1 MATDHDHH
9 LSSHGDDGPGE
20 LNHETTDISLEG
32 VGKLTIAF
40 AVILCVVS
48 GVIYGSYRLLD
59 ARAVQAD
66 MTRMRALDAGRAAA
80 TPERPGLTNA
90 PNTLDRVGRLPAGPK
105 ILTNEPAWLADI
117 KSAQT
122 QALTTYGW
130 VNKEAG
136 TVRLPIERAKQL
148 LIERGLPVTQPP
160 ATEPAPADATA
171 PTDAPAAAPVS

>member
-40 AVILCVVS
+40 AVILIVVS
-48 GVIYGSYRLLD
+48 SVMYGTYRMLD

-66 MTRMRALDAGRAAA
+66 ITRARAEQAGRAV
-80 TPERPGLTNA
+80 TSEGRPLVDQA
-90 PNTLDRVGRLPAGPK
+90 NTLDRAGRLPAGPK
-105 ILTNEPAWLADI
+105 VLTNEPAWLAGI
-117 KSAQT
+117 KTAQT

-130 VNKEAG
+130 VDKEAG

-160 ATEPAPADATA
+160 VVEAPPADATA
-171 PTDAPAAAPVS
+171 PTDASAAPVQ